1 MKEKKRVEEEI
12 EEEEMS
18 EVETKS
24 QEKDF
29 KHIVRIADVDVRGD
43 RRVVYALTQI
53 KGIGFRVSQGL
64 VRKLGINPNKKIGE
78 LSEEELEIIRKAIEE
93 DISDVLPG
101 WMVNHRKDLDTGKDL
116 HYVSTDLEMR
126 IRDDIN
132 FLKKI
137 RCYRGIRHEKG
148 LPVRGQRTR
157 SNGRKGLALGVQR
170 KKK

>member
-1 MKEKKRVEEEI
+1 MKPTREDREENEISEGGTSEKSVG
-12 EEEEMS
+12 
-18 EVETKS
+18 
-24 QEKDF
+24 KDF
-29 KHIVRIADVDVRGD
+29 KHIVRIADVDINGD
-43 RRVVYALTQI
+43 KRLVYALTEI
-53 KGIGFRVSQGL
+53 KGIGFRVSQSI
-64 VRKLGINPNKKIGE
+64 VRKLGMDPNKKIGS
-78 LSEEELEIIRKAIEE
+78 LSEEEFETIRKAIEE
-93 DISDVLPG
+93 DISRILPA

-116 HYVSTDLEMR
+116 HFVSTDLEMR
-126 IRDDIN
+126 IKDDIN